1 MPRTICRA
9 AALCLAAALL
19 PGCSMLPGADVES
32 LLRAPRLSGET
43 SGVQQALNSH
53 LGGVAAL
60 KYPSTGDFLSP
71 FLFGDWDGDGAEEAA
86 VLYTTESSGTNVW
99 LAILEPDGEDWRVS
113 QQIEGLSGEVES
125 VNTAHLRDA
134 ESLQLLV
141 GYESPQGDRYMVVYL
156 YNEDETLQVV
166 NQQAYTDMILADM
179 TGSGDG
185 IQDLILALPTETE
198 NGGIDLQLLTY
209 TGEDASSFLAAQTL
223 AVGQGEYSGCAGLQT
238 GTMPDGTNY
247 LVLDGWAG
255 TGGNALASSMIT
267 YDAQAG
273 FLQVYNPPQVT
284 GFYRATLRYDVNL
297 LSTDVN
303 GDGTV
308 DIPTEITD
316 GGELSAS
323 LENRLRYLLWRD
335 FATQEGGNNI
345 FGVYDSEYRFFLE
358 LPESMHGNVM
368 LRGNL
373 GGDGWAVCNLSGT
386 VTYCELRVV
395 DLNEEGAELS
405 TEEGAASFSR
415 VANLGGKQLQA
426 RMVTEYYGLELDDII
441 DGVTVLE

>member
-1 MPRTICRA
+1 MPRSIRRM
-9 AALCLAAALL
+9 AALCLGAALL
-19 PGCSMLPGADVES
+19 SGCSVLPGADVES

-43 SGVQQALNSH
+43 SSVQQALNSY

-71 FLFGDWDGDGAEEAA
+71 FLFGDWDGDGVEEAA
-86 VLYTTESSGTNVW
+86 VLYTTESSGANVW
-99 LAILEPDGEDWRVS
+99 IAILEPDGDSWRVS
-113 QQIEGLSGEVES
+113 QQIEGLSAEVES

-141 GYESPQGDRYMVVYL
+141 GYDSPQGDRYMVVYL
-156 YNEDETLQVV
+156 YNEDESLQVV

-179 TGSGDG
+179 TGSGDD

-223 AVGQGEYSGCAGLQT
+223 AVGQGDYNGCAGIAAGIT
-238 GTMPDGTNY
+238 PEGTSY

-255 TGGNALASSMIT
+255 AGGNALASSIIT
-267 YDAQAG
+267 YDPEAG
-273 FLQVYNPPQVT
+273 FLRVYNPDQVAD
-284 GFYRATLRYDVNL
+284 FYRATLRYDVNL
-297 LSTDVN
+297 LSTDIN

-308 DIPTEITD
+308 DVPTEITD
-316 GGELSAS
+316 GGEMGAS

-335 FATQEGGNNI
+335 FATEEGGENI

-368 LRGNL
+368 LRGNFE
-373 GGDGWAVCNLSGT
+373 GDGWTICNLAGT
-386 VTYCELRVV
+386 VIYCELRVV
-395 DLNEEGAELS
+395 DLNEEEPDSDSGDDSEP
-405 TEEGAASFSR
+405 FSR

-426 RMVTEYYGLELDDII
+426 RMVTEYYGLELEDII
-441 DGVTVLE
+441 DGVTVLA